1 MQRPLPPEK
10 RKRHQDTARRPSG
23 VPLPW
28 IERAAIDY
36 LRLGPLA
43 VGFAELCRDEQLA
56 VLRMASA
63 LAVAGSPGRA
73 VAGRWWA
80 A

>member
-1 MQRPLPPEK
+1 MGQLPPSQGE
-10 RKRHQDTARRPSG
+10 RHQDTARRPGG

-36 LRLGPLA
+36 LRHGPRA
-43 VGFAELCRDEQLA
+43 VGFAELCRDERLA
-56 VLRMASA
+56 VLRAA
-63 LAVAGSPGRA
+63 TELAVTGPPRRPF
-73 VAGRWWA
+73 AGRWRA